1 MQLPRGKKLL
11 GCWQVRFE
19 HLPVFKVPSSAN
31 LIYLHMIRKGS
42 VHCSASICLP
52 GDLLY
57 SAGRWLATILSSRSR
72 KLANLHIARVFL
84 GIRKCTKIQNTISH
98 LEPVSEVH
106 ISIAFKSELTLWRFG
121 DNLFVLELDQEVG
134 RTTRFWKMK
143 NRLIVFWDSG
153 ENWKTTEKR
162 PCKLKN
168 DWKTTMQTE
177 KRPSL
182 ALRGPNHLGSHA
194 QYTWSPPSL
203 TAGAKTKTWYLL
215 HINYCF
221 IHTAQ
226 LPTCF
231 VQAFTDSTG
240 WRCICLTCE
249 HVKTWTQTQSFRATA
264 ALAPTSSC
272 VNANRRRVRDKTLK

>member
-106 ISIAFKSELTLWRFG
+106 ISIVFKSELTLWRFG
-121 DNLFVLELDQEVG
+121 DNLIVFELDQEVG

-143 NRLIVFWDSG
+143 NRFIVFWDSG
-153 ENWKTTEKR
+153 EN
-162 PCKLKN
+162 
-168 DWKTTMQTE
+168 WKTTMQTE

-182 ALRGPNHLGSHA
+182 ALRGPNHLGSHT

-203 TAGAKTKTWYLL
+203 TAAAKTKAWSLL
-215 HINYCF
+215 HIHYCS
-221 IHTAQ
+221 IHT
-226 LPTCF
+226 
-231 VQAFTDSTG
+231 V
-240 WRCICLTCE
+240 
-249 HVKTWTQTQSFRATA
+249 
-264 ALAPTSSC
+264 
-272 VNANRRRVRDKTLK
+272 